1 MFAICSLRCLLDAA
15 TLCGCHL
22 WPNKTLSKQL
32 MSLLCCIVVARLK
45 FLPLVE
51 SFKSLCQLCV
61 KLSRNMLH
69 RAKQALT
76 GVLGSFYCSR
86 WTHRQIDRHRCPA
99 SPLFDAHEW
108 PAELAWAE
116 GSWSQRRALAV
127 RYIWAYKVLQF
138 ILSLAAHKPVRVSV
152 QYHISGRK
160 SCTYETLAAPPVKT
174 DEGQGLIVWLWRCQS
189 WFGLA
194 QMFTSWTLTPVQ
206 SGHGSDS
213 ISPVNTSSQADTE
226 QGLQDL
232 NQRLLETWRQC
243 QKQLRCR
250 KIAVFSQIL
259 PSSCILTPS
268 LKHWKALLVSLTES
282 EHNKQK
288 LIIITIVESV
298 LEG

>member
-1 MFAICSLRCLLDAA
+1 MLQLYVDVIC
-15 TLCGCHL
+15 GQI
-22 WPNKTLSKQL
+22 KTPSKQV
-32 MSLLCCIVVARLK
+32 MSLLCCIVGARRK

-51 SFKSLCQLCV
+51 SFKSLSQLCV

-76 GVLGSFYCSR
+76 EVLGSFYCSR

-116 GSWSQRRALAV
+116 SSWSQRRALAV
-127 RYIWAYKVLQF
+127 RYIWAYKVLQLF
-138 ILSLAAHKPVRVSV
+138 LALL
-152 QYHISGRK
+152 HINWCGFVCSTRLLGANYFK
-160 SCTYETLAAPPVKT
+160 NTYETLAAPSVKR
-174 DEGQGLIVWLWRCQS
+174 DERQALIVWLWRCQS

-213 ISPVNTSSQADTE
+213 ISPVNTSSQADKE

-243 QKQLRCR
+243 
-250 KIAVFSQIL
+250 
-259 PSSCILTPS
+259 
-268 LKHWKALLVSLTES
+268 
-282 EHNKQK
+282 
-288 LIIITIVESV
+288 
-298 LEG
+298 